1 MLPSVIA
8 LLSAFAY
15 RCRRPSRRPR
25 HASFRRDRG
34 RVIVSQAAGLALL
47 AAVLL
52 FLPGG
57 SLPQARDLAWGG
69 TAGLAGGGGVAM
81 LYRALAIGPMSI
93 VAPLTAV
100 CAALIP
106 VAVGV
111 GLGERLTPLTMVA
124 IALALAAIVLVGQEP
139 GRGNGT
145 AVRWEGVRIALAS
158 GVLIGI
164 FLVTLARASPAS
176 GLWPLIP
183 ARITSVA
190 LFAAIALATGR
201 SIRIP
206 VPVVKTAVGAGALDM
221 LANALYLAAVQRGPL
236 SLMAT
241 LTSLYPASTILLAR
255 VLFLGERL
263 SAWQVGGI
271 ACAVVATVLLVS
283 GRSRVPLAPGAT
295 SRPCQ
300 DEAFPTS
307 RKALAERREAG

>member
-1 MLPSVIA
+1 MLPPVLA

-15 RCRRPSRRPR
+15 GAADFLGGLATHRSNTT
-25 HASFRRDRG
+25 AV
-34 RVIVSQAAGLALL
+34 VIVSQAAGLALL
-47 AAVLL
+47 AAVIL
-52 FLPGG
+52 FLPG
-57 SLPQARDLAWGG
+57 SLPHARDLAWGS
-69 TAGLAGGGGVAM
+69 TAGLAGGGGVAL

-111 GLGERLTPLTMVA
+111 ALGERLTPVTMVA

-139 GRGNGT
+139 GRGALT
-145 AVRWEGVRIALAS
+145 AVRGDGLRIALGA

-164 FLVTLARASPAS
+164 FLVALARASPAS

-183 ARITSVA
+183 ARITSTVM
-190 LFAAIALATGR
+190 FVAIALATGR
-201 SIRIP
+201 SMRLPTP
-206 VPVVKTAVGAGALDM
+206 VLPAAIGGGALDM

-241 LTSLYPASTILLAR
+241 LASLYPASTILLAR
-255 VLFLGERL
+255 VFLGERL
-263 SAWQVGGI
+263 SPTQVGGI

-283 GRSRVPLAPGAT
+283 G
-295 SRPCQ
+295 
-300 DEAFPTS
+300 
-307 RKALAERREAG
+307 

>member
-15 RCRRPSRRPR
+15 GAADFLGGLATHRSNTM
-25 HASFRRDRG
+25 AV
-34 RVIVSQAAGLALL
+34 VIVSQAAGLALL

-57 SLPQARDLAWGG
+57 SLPHARDLAWGG
-69 TAGLAGGGGVAM
+69 IAGLAGGGGVAM

-111 GLGERLTPLTMVA
+111 ALGERLTPLTMVA

-164 FLVTLARASPAS
+164 FLATLARASPAS

-206 VPVVKTAVGAGALDM
+206 VPVLKTAVGAGALDM

-241 LTSLYPASTILLAR
+241 LASLYPASTILLAR
-255 VLFLGERL
+255 IFLGERL
-263 SAWQVGGI
+263 SASQVGGI

-283 GRSRVPLAPGAT
+283 G
-295 SRPCQ
+295 
-300 DEAFPTS
+300 
-307 RKALAERREAG
+307 